1 MDSKVMTSFNDDNYV
16 SSEEE
21 DDTRQGG
28 QKTFHLLPKVAVP
41 CRRKSDLNKKIARCI
56 GSAGCGKEY
65 RWPRDKTRVL
75 GHVISCGFVT
85 MSEGG
90 AQHLADA
97 LQEQAKKRPEVLD
110 EVRSKLEA
118 SGKGGKGKPRKRKG
132 SVLEANDK
140 PQLKRQKILAGPS
153 LSHGRPTLSSQTQQ
167 SVPCSPPPAA
177 NPMANFKTEGRKVVE
192 KEGNTALIELIVCC
206 GISPNVLSH
215 RKWADFLAA
224 IKTKFVSPKRSRFEE
239 SLLPGYAAT
248 IRLAMIEHLA
258 KLRNLNLTFDGGKL
272 KRKKFF
278 SIHVSHEGK
287 SFCLELDSVARLSQT
302 GEYIEELQ
310 LKVRYPTSIVFNAI
324 SVSCLKW
331 LNRIGPYQFC
341 SIASD
346 DAGNTK
352 KGRRLVHTQYPH
364 LIDLPDACHNLHN
377 LCKDI
382 CNLPFFKGVSA
393 LL

>member
-1 MDSKVMTSFNDDNYV
+1 VTAGTGGVANLTSIVEVVSDEPPAKKVNGKKKDSKVLTSFNDDNYV

-41 CRRKSDLNKKIARCI
+41 CRKKSDLNKKIARCI
-56 GSAGCGKEY
+56 GSTGCRKEY

-75 GHVISCGFVT
+75 KHVISCGYVT

-97 LQEQAKKRPEVLD
+97 LQEQAKKHPEVLD
-110 EVRSKLEA
+110 DVRSKLEA
-118 SGKGGKGKPRKRKG
+118 SGRGGKSQLRKRKG
-132 SVLEANDK
+132 GDLEVNNK
-140 PQLKRQKILAGPS
+140 PQPKRCKILAGPS
-153 LSHGRPTLSSQTQQ
+153 LSHGQPTLSSRTQQ
-167 SVPCSPPPAA
+167 SVQSSSQPAA
-177 NPMANFKTEGRKVVE
+177 NPMAKFKTEGRMVVE

-206 GISPNVLSH
+206 GIPPNVLSH
-215 RKWADFLAA
+215 RKWTAFLAA
-224 IKTKFVSPKRSRFEE
+224 IKTKFVSPKRSKLED

-248 IRLAMIEHLA
+248 IRLAMIEHLG

-287 SFCLELDSVARLSQT
+287 SFCLELDDVACLSQT

-310 LKVRYPTSIVFNAI
+310 LKVR
-324 SVSCLKW
+324 CL
-331 LNRIGPYQFC
+331 LLLF
-341 SIASD
+341 
-346 DAGNTK
+346 
-352 KGRRLVHTQYPH
+352 LVPSH
-364 LIDLPDACHNLHN
+364 
-377 LCKDI
+377 
-382 CNLPFFKGVSA
+382 SA
-393 LL
+393 LPQVAQQDWSISILQHCL